1 MDGIEF
7 VDRGGAPALVAGVGL
22 LAFNLLAF
30 KASEVD
36 PESIALLRK
45 VSNAGARVWVQPL
58 DPTVTPRSDE

>member
-7 VDRGGAPALVAGVGL
+7 VDRGGAPALVAGVG
-22 LAFNLLAF
+22 LLAF

>member
-1 MDGIEF
+1 MHGLELLTEAE
-7 VDRGGAPALVAGVGL
+7 RLRLVAGVG
-22 LAFNLLAF
+22 LLAF

-45 VSNAGARVWVQPL
+45 VSSAGARVWVQPL